1 MHRNV
6 HTLARFLQHCPKW
19 PRRSSLNHHEMDFVL
34 SQTFPASHV
43 ESSLITPV
51 GVSYREHWADESV
64 LSLDFQIL
72 AKHFGLFYKSFQ
84 HYYRS
89 EFS

>member
-1 MHRNV
+1 
-6 HTLARFLQHCPKW
+6 
-19 PRRSSLNHHEMDFVL
+19 MDFVL

-72 AKHFGLFYKSFQ
+72 AKHFGLFYKIISTIL
-84 HYYRS
+84 S
-89 EFS
+89 ERILLKLQRNSSTLIDFM